1 MSAPGDSYFAIAKP
15 KNPHGSRRPG
25 PDTFSPITPGPLYE
39 SDTAATPGPL
49 GLPTPRPLGHLSQ
62 ESTPSPMT
70 ADRVELANNIG
81 FHKIALPT
89 KLDSRRRQG
98 RQSDT
103 DEEDLYVQQERSRHH
118 SRHTSGA
125 GSSHIYLRRR
135 SRDSQ
140 GTDNERYSAGSDES
154 ASTEYSGKSLFS
166 SQSQSRK
173 SSGAVPKSPVADDFS
188 SGLRASDFQDDVH
201 ADELSDT
208 SPKALRRLGIGAEE
222 RDVKI
227 STSTTAT
234 GRQRMKPEN
243 FREPVYMQRGSQSSS
258 VTSSSED
265 LSATE
270 ESRRPSFWKNL
281 ASITPG
287 TKRKGR
293 GMKLDLASPS
303 LSFLPT
309 EAQKVA
315 TPPISAQPILFDPRA
330 GISQSHL
337 PNIPLASPIS
347 PKSNLRTPF
356 AEEAESK
363 PVSIQNV
370 FRAQVTTGGEEDAE
384 KKYANIP
391 EHLPNSPLCPKHP
404 RHRSKGTGVCPY
416 HGRN

>member
-15 KNPHGSRRPG
+15 RVPHDPRRRG
-25 PDTFSPITPGPLYE
+25 PDTFSPISPDLPYE
-39 SDTAATPGPL
+39 SDNALTPEPL
-49 GLPTPRPLGHLSQ
+49 GLPTPRPPSHVSQ
-62 ESTPSPMT
+62 ESTPSLMT
-70 ADRVELANNIG
+70 DNVG
-81 FHKIALPT
+81 FASNLKSRKIALPAIP
-89 KLDSRRRQG
+89 SSGRRKG

-103 DEEDLYVQQERSRHH
+103 DEEDLYVQQESSRHH
-118 SRHTSGA
+118 SRHTSS
-125 GSSHIYLRRR
+125 GSNHIHLRRK

-140 GTDNERYSAGSDES
+140 VTDNERYFVASDES
-154 ASTEYSGKSLFS
+154 ASTECSGESLFG

-173 SSGAVPKSPVADDFS
+173 SSGTVPKSPVADDFS
-188 SGLRASDFQDDVH
+188 SGLRASDFKDDDR
-201 ADELSDT
+201 ADDLFKA
-208 SPKALRRLGIGAEE
+208 SPKALRRLGLGTEE
-222 RDVKI
+222 RGAKI
-227 STSTTAT
+227 STLPAVG
-234 GRQRMKPEN
+234 GRQRLRSDN
-243 FREPVYMQRGSQSSS
+243 FKEPVYMPRSSQASSL
-258 VTSSSED
+258 TSSSED

-287 TKRKGR
+287 TKKR
-293 GMKLDLASPS
+293 GHGMRLDLGSPA
-303 LSFLPT
+303 LNFLPT

-315 TPPISAQPILFDPRA
+315 TPPISAQPILFDPRV
-330 GISQSHL
+330 GVSQSHL
-337 PNIPLASPIS
+337 PNNPLTSPLS

-356 AEEAESK
+356 EEIETK
-363 PVSIQNV
+363 PTNIQNV